1 MQPRDM
7 RACQPK
13 RRKERE
19 TERERERPLALW
31 LLFLCFFSPP
41 REPTLCKLG
50 WPGVLFV
57 LPEVLTPVLRPS
69 FVLFLQAFPFL
80 VF

>member
-1 MQPRDM
+1 MPIQR
-7 RACQPK
+7 RGEK
-13 RRKERE
+13 RVGEHAS
-19 TERERERPLALW
+19 TREREKESPLAP
-31 LLFLCFFSPP
+31 LLYIFPP
-41 REPTLCKLG
+41 PGPGLCKLG

-57 LPEVLTPVLRPS
+57 LPEVLTWVLRPS